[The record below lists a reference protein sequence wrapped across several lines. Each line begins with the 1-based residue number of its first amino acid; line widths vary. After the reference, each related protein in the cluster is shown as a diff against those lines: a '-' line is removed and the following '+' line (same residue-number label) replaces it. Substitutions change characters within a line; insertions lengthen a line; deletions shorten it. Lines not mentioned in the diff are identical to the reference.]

1 VVSRSADRP
10 PADER
15 ILQAAIDGL
24 TQLDPAAL
32 TLQRICKAAGV
43 TAPTVYYHFGNKD
56 GMITAAVERLVAD
69 WLAMMDASVSRE
81 GGLDITLAQAIG
93 AWEATITSPTRPIT
107 VFAWVTLLVAGSS
120 QECRDAL
127 IRARERSL
135 VLVTA
140 ALTPHMDEPTASRL
154 AGLVIDAV
162 VAAALQYE
170 LDKDRSALRGR
181 LEDLVG
187 LVGAA
192 AIASPPTPGG
202 FR

>member
-1 VVSRSADRP
+1 MVSRSADRS

-15 ILQAAIDGL
+15 ILQATIDGL
-24 TQLDPAAL
+24 TRLDPAAL
-32 TLQRICKAAGV
+32 TLQRICKAADV

-81 GGLDITLAQAIG
+81 GGLDTTLEQAIG

-181 LEDLVG
+181 LESLVG
-187 LVGAA
+187 IVGAA
-192 AIASPPTPGG
+192 AVVSPPASGG

>member
-1 VVSRSADRP
+1 MVNRPADTS

-15 ILQAAIDGL
+15 ILQATIDGL

-32 TLQRICKAAGV
+32 TLQRICKAADV

-81 GGLDITLAQAIG
+81 GGLDLTLEQAIG

-107 VFAWVTLLVAGSS
+107 VFAWVTLLVASSS

-127 IRARERSL
+127 LRARERSL
-135 VLVTA
+135 ELVTET
-140 ALTPHMDEPTASRL
+140 LSPHMDDHTAARL

-170 LDKDRSALRGR
+170 LDRDRAALRGR
-181 LEDLVG
+181 LEGLVG

-192 AIASPPTPGG
+192 ALVP
-202 FR
+202 

>member
-1 VVSRSADRP
+1 MVSRSADRP

-32 TLQRICKAAGV
+32 TLQRICKAAGD
-43 TAPTVYYHFGNKD
+43 TAPTVYYHFGNKY

-170 LDKDRSALRGR
+170 LDKDLSALRGR

>member
-1 VVSRSADRP
+1 MVSRSADRS

-15 ILQAAIDGL
+15 ILQATIDGL

-32 TLQRICKAAGV
+32 TLQRICKAADV

-81 GGLDITLAQAIG
+81 GGLDTTLEQAIG

-192 AIASPPTPGG
+192 AVAARP
-202 FR
+202 

>member
-1 VVSRSADRP
+1 MSRSADRP

-15 ILQAAIDGL
+15 ILQATIDGL

>member
-1 VVSRSADRP
+1 MVSRSADRS

-15 ILQAAIDGL
+15 ILQATIDGL

-32 TLQRICKAAGV
+32 TLQRICKAADV

>member
-1 VVSRSADRP
+1 MSRSADRP

-15 ILQAAIDGL
+15 ILQATIDGL

-32 TLQRICKAAGV
+32 TLQRICKAADV

>member
-1 VVSRSADRP
+1 MVSRSADRP

-32 TLQRICKAAGV
+32 TLQRICKAADV

>member
-1 VVSRSADRP
+1 MSRSADRS

-15 ILQAAIDGL
+15 ILQATIDGL

-32 TLQRICKAAGV
+32 TLQRICKAADV

-81 GGLDITLAQAIG
+81 GGLDTTLEQAIG

-192 AIASPPTPGG
+192 AVAAQP
-202 FR
+202 

>member
-1 VVSRSADRP
+1 
-10 PADER
+10 
-15 ILQAAIDGL
+15 
-24 TQLDPAAL
+24 
-32 TLQRICKAAGV
+32 
-43 TAPTVYYHFGNKD
+43 
-56 GMITAAVERLVAD
+56 
-69 WLAMMDASVSRE
+69 MMDASVSRE

>member
-1 VVSRSADRP
+1 VVSRTSDDRS

-15 ILQAAIDGL
+15 ILQATIAGL

-32 TLQRICKAAGV
+32 TLQRICRAADV

-56 GMITAAVERLVAD
+56 GMITAAVERLVSD
-69 WLAMMDASVSRE
+69 WLTMMDTSVSRE
-81 GGLDITLAQAIG
+81 GGLDLTLEQAIG
-93 AWEATITSPTRPIT
+93 AWESTITSPTRPIT

-120 QECRDAL
+120 HECRDAL

-135 VLVTA
+135 VLVAEALSPHMGESTA
-140 ALTPHMDEPTASRL
+140 ARL

-170 LDKDRSALRGR
+170 LDKDRAALRER
-181 LEDLVG
+181 LHQVVG
-187 LVGAA
+187 IVGAA
-192 AIASPPTPGG
+192 AATAG
-202 FR
+202 

>member
-1 VVSRSADRP
+1 MSRSADRP

-162 VAAALQYE
+162 VAAALQYV

>member
-1 VVSRSADRP
+1 MSRSADRS

-15 ILQAAIDGL
+15 ILQATIDGL

-32 TLQRICKAAGV
+32 TLQRICKAADV

>member
-1 VVSRSADRP
+1 MVSRSADRS

-15 ILQAAIDGL
+15 ILQATIDGL

-32 TLQRICKAAGV
+32 TLQRICKAADV

-81 GGLDITLAQAIG
+81 GGLDTTLEQAIG

-192 AIASPPTPGG
+192 AVAAQP
-202 FR
+202 

>member
-1 VVSRSADRP
+1 MVSRSADRP

>member
-1 VVSRSADRP
+1 MSRSADRP